1 MPLHIKLKPHER
13 MIINGASIR
22 NGDRSTDFIIENQ
35 CKFLRE
41 TEIVKESEADTSC
54 KKLALI
60 IQIIHLS
67 EINKEVE
74 ELFSAQALQ
83 IVKFMPE
90 LAADIL
96 NIQGYIANEE
106 THSAVKA
113 ARQLI
118 QLERVLLEQD
128 AEKKGAA

>member
-41 TEIVKESEADTSC
+41 TEIVRESEANTLC

-60 IQIIHLS
+60 IQVIHLS
-67 EINKEVE
+67 EINKEIE
-74 ELFSAQALQ
+74 TLFNTQSLQVVKNMPALTN
-83 IVKFMPE
+83 
-90 LAADIL
+90 DIL
-96 NIQGYIANEE
+96 KIQGYITNKE

-118 QLERVLLEQD
+118 QLERILLEQD
-128 AEKKGAA
+128 AGKRGAA